1 MCEQDA
7 ATMANSIT
15 AEMISMRF
23 FIIVGFIVFVLH
35 NAKKLVS
42 VCDSEKKCS
51 LQNLASNGRLYAKMC
66 IYMVGEEISD

>member
-1 MCEQDA
+1 
-7 ATMANSIT
+7 MANSIT

-42 VCDSEKKCS
+42 VCDSEKKMFI
-51 LQNLASNGRLYAKMC
+51 AEFGF
-66 IYMVGEEISD
+66 